1 MARKERN
8 MVRRRLVRSY
18 VTSVI
23 SISLVL
29 TLMGAAAIF
38 WASAGSVSRYFKE
51 NVTVSLILPMET
63 GDTQAQALVTE
74 LSARPDVKS
83 AEYISRE
90 RGAEEL
96 KTMLGADFLEV
107 FETNPVPSS
116 IDLHLSG
123 EALSRDSLAAL
134 RSAFEADPRIR
145 EVVYQE
151 SLIEALNANLGR
163 ITLVLT
169 AVIALLLVISFA
181 LINNTVRLNIYA
193 RRFTIHTMHLVGARN
208 AFISRPFIRQALVQG
223 AVSGL
228 AAAGILGLI
237 LLYVK
242 RSSALL
248 FSLFDTT
255 LLWLTLAGLVLAGM
269 LICAA
274 SAAFVVNR
282 LAYTSKDDLYY

>member
-8 MVRRRLVRSY
+8 LVRRRLIRSY

-63 GDTQAQALVTE
+63 DDAAAQALVAE
-74 LSARPDVKS
+74 LSAREDVKS

-90 RGAEEL
+90 RGADEL
-96 KTMLGADFLEV
+96 KAMLGADFLEV
-107 FETNPVPSS
+107 FETNPVPAS
-116 IDLHLSG
+116 IDLHLAG
-123 EALSRDSLAAL
+123 EAVSRDSLSRL
-134 RSAFEADPRIR
+134 RAAFEADSRVR

-228 AAAGILGLI
+228 IAAGILGLL

-242 RSSALL
+242 RSSELIY
-248 FSLFDTT
+248 SLFNGTVV
-255 LLWLTLAGLVLAGM
+255 WLTLAGLVLAGM
-269 LICAA
+269 LICAL

>member
-8 MVRRRLVRSY
+8 LVRRRLIRSY

-63 GDTQAQALVTE
+63 DDAAAQALVAE
-74 LSARPDVKS
+74 LSAREDVKS
-83 AEYISRE
+83 AEYVSRE
-90 RGAEEL
+90 RGADEL

-107 FETNPVPSS
+107 FETNPVPAS
-116 IDLHLSG
+116 IDLHLAG
-123 EALSRDSLAAL
+123 EAVSRDSLSRL
-134 RSAFEADPRIR
+134 RATFEADPRIR

-151 SLIEALNANLGR
+151 SLIESLNANLGR

-228 AAAGILGLI
+228 IAAGILGLL

-242 RSSALL
+242 RSSALIY
-248 FSLFDTT
+248 SLFDSTVV
-255 LLWLTLAGLVLAGM
+255 WLTLAGLVLVGM
-269 LICAA
+269 LICAL

>member
-90 RGAEEL
+90 QGAEEL

-107 FETNPVPSS
+107 FETNPVPAS

-134 RSAFEADPRIR
+134 RATFEADPRIR

-228 AAAGILGLI
+228 IAAGILGAV

-248 FSLFDTT
+248 FSLFDGTV
-255 LLWLTLAGLVLAGM
+255 LWLTLSGLVLAGM

>member
-29 TLMGAAAIF
+29 TLMGAATLF

-51 NVTVSLILPMET
+51 HVTVSLILPMDATDEA
-63 GDTQAQALVTE
+63 AQALVAE
-74 LSARPDVKS
+74 LSAREEIKS

-90 RGAEEL
+90 KGAEEL
-96 KTMLGADFLEV
+96 KTMLGADFLDV
-107 FETNPVPSS
+107 FETNPVPASVD
-116 IDLHLSG
+116 IHLDG
-123 EALSRDSLAAL
+123 DQVSRDSLARMRA
-134 RSAFEADPRIR
+134 AFEADPRIR

-151 SLIEALNANLGR
+151 GLIEALSANLGR

-223 AVSGL
+223 AVSG
-228 AAAGILGLI
+228 AIAAGILGLI

-248 FSLFDTT
+248 YSLFNPTVIG
-255 LLWLTLAGLVLAGM
+255 LTLGGLVLAGM
-269 LICAA
+269 LICAL

>member
-8 MVRRRLVRSY
+8 LVRRRLIRSY

-63 GDTQAQALVTE
+63 DDAAAQALVAE
-74 LSARPDVKS
+74 LSAREDVKS

-90 RGAEEL
+90 RGADEL
-96 KTMLGADFLEV
+96 KAMLGADFLEV
-107 FETNPVPSS
+107 FETNPVPAS
-116 IDLHLSG
+116 IDLHLAG
-123 EALSRDSLAAL
+123 EAVSRDSLSRL
-134 RSAFEADPRIR
+134 RAAFEADSRVR

-228 AAAGILGLI
+228 IAAGILGLL

-242 RSSALL
+242 RSSALIY
-248 FSLFDTT
+248 SLFDGTVV
-255 LLWLTLAGLVLAGM
+255 WLTLAGLVLAGM
-269 LICAA
+269 LICAL

>member
-1 MARKERN
+1 MARKESN
-8 MVRRRLVRSY
+8 LVRRRLIRSY

-63 GDTQAQALVTE
+63 DDAAAQALVAE
-74 LSARPDVKS
+74 LSAREDVKS

-90 RGAEEL
+90 RGADEL
-96 KTMLGADFLEV
+96 KAMLGADFLEV
-107 FETNPVPSS
+107 FETNPVPAS
-116 IDLHLSG
+116 IDLHLAG
-123 EALSRDSLAAL
+123 EAVSRDSLSRL
-134 RSAFEADPRIR
+134 RAAFEVDPRIR

-228 AAAGILGLI
+228 IAAGILGLL

-242 RSSALL
+242 RSSELIY
-248 FSLFDTT
+248 SLFNGTVV
-255 LLWLTLAGLVLAGM
+255 WLTLAGLVLAGM
-269 LICAA
+269 LICAL

>member
-90 RGAEEL
+90 QGAEEL

-107 FETNPVPSS
+107 FETNPVPAS

-134 RSAFEADPRIR
+134 RATFEADPRIR

-248 FSLFDTT
+248 YSLFDTT
-255 LLWLTLAGLVLAGM
+255 VLWLTLAGLVLAGM

>member
-8 MVRRRLVRSY
+8 MVRRRLIRSY

-90 RGAEEL
+90 QGAEEL

-107 FETNPVPSS
+107 FETNPVPAS

-134 RSAFEADPRIR
+134 RATFEADPRIR

-208 AFISRPFIRQALVQG
+208 AFISRPFVRQALVQG

-228 AAAGILGLI
+228 IAAGLLGAV

-248 FSLFDTT
+248 YSLFNPTT
-255 LLWLTLAGLVLAGM
+255 IWLTLCGLVIAGM
-269 LICAA
+269 LICAL

>member
-8 MVRRRLVRSY
+8 MVRRRLIRSY

-51 NVTVSLILPMET
+51 NVTVSLILPMEA
-63 GDTQAQALVTE
+63 DDASAQALVAE
-74 LSARPDVKS
+74 LSARSDVKS

-96 KTMLGADFLEV
+96 KSMLGADFLEV
-107 FETNPVPSS
+107 FETNPVPAS

-123 EALSRDSLAAL
+123 EAVSRDSLAAL
-134 RSAFEADPRIR
+134 RTAFEADPRIR

-228 AAAGILGLI
+228 IAAGILGAI

-248 FSLFDTT
+248 FSLFDSTT
-255 LLWLTLAGLVLAGM
+255 VWLTLAALVLAGM

>member
-1 MARKERN
+1 MAHKEKN
-8 MVRRRLVRSY
+8 MVRRRLIRSY

-29 TLMGAAAIF
+29 TLMGAATLF
-38 WASAGSVSRYFKE
+38 WTSAGSISRYFKE
-51 NVTVSLILPMET
+51 NVTVSLILPMDATDEA
-63 GDTQAQALVTE
+63 AQKLVAE
-74 LSARPDVKS
+74 LAAREEIKS
-83 AEYISRE
+83 ADYISRE
-90 RGAEEL
+90 KGAEEL
-96 KTMLGADFLEV
+96 KTMLGADFLSV
-107 FETNPVPSS
+107 FEANPVPAS
-116 IDLHLSG
+116 IDIHLDGDVVSR
-123 EALSRDSLAAL
+123 EQLSAL
-134 RSAFEADPRIR
+134 RAEFEADPRIR

-169 AVIALLLVISFA
+169 AVILLLLVISFA

-228 AAAGILGLI
+228 IAAGLLGGL

-248 FSLFDTT
+248 YSLFSPTAVWCT
-255 LLWLTLAGLVLAGM
+255 LGGLVVVGM
-269 LICAA
+269 LICAL

>member
-90 RGAEEL
+90 QGAEEL

-107 FETNPVPSS
+107 FETNPVPAS

-248 FSLFDTT
+248 YSLFDTT
-255 LLWLTLAGLVLAGM
+255 VLWLTLAGLVLAGM

>member
-90 RGAEEL
+90 QGAEEL

-107 FETNPVPSS
+107 FETNPVPAS

-134 RSAFEADPRIR
+134 RATFEADPRIR

-248 FSLFDTT
+248 FSLFDGTV
-255 LLWLTLAGLVLAGM
+255 LWLTLSGLVLAGM

>member
-8 MVRRRLVRSY
+8 LVRRRLIRSY

-63 GDTQAQALVTE
+63 DDAAAQALVAE
-74 LSARPDVKS
+74 LSEREDVKS
-83 AEYISRE
+83 AEYVSRE
-90 RGAEEL
+90 RGADEL

-107 FETNPVPSS
+107 FETNPVPAS
-116 IDLHLSG
+116 IDLHLAG
-123 EALSRDSLAAL
+123 EAVSRDSLSRL
-134 RSAFEADPRIR
+134 RATFEADPRIR

-151 SLIEALNANLGR
+151 SLIESLNANLGR

-228 AAAGILGLI
+228 IAAGILGLL

-242 RSSALL
+242 RSSALIY
-248 FSLFDTT
+248 SLFDSTVV
-255 LLWLTLAGLVLAGM
+255 WLTLAGLVLVGM
-269 LICAA
+269 LICAL

>member
-1 MARKERN
+1 MASKERN
-8 MVRRRLVRSY
+8 MVRRRLIRSY

-38 WASAGSVSRYFKE
+38 WASAGGVSRYFKE
-51 NVTVSLILPMET
+51 NVTVSLILPMEADDAAGET
-63 GDTQAQALVTE
+63 LVAE
-74 LSARPDVKS
+74 LSAREDVKS

-96 KTMLGADFLEV
+96 KAMLGADFLEV
-107 FETNPVPSS
+107 FETNPVPAS

-123 EALSRDSLAAL
+123 EAVSRDSLAAL
-134 RSAFEADPRIR
+134 RAAFEADPRIR

-223 AVSGL
+223 AVSG
-228 AAAGILGLI
+228 AVAAGLLGLI

-248 FSLFDTT
+248 YSLFDGTVV
-255 LLWLTLAGLVLAGM
+255 WCTLAGLVLAGM

>member
-63 GDTQAQALVTE
+63 GDAQAQALVTE

-90 RGAEEL
+90 QGAEEL

-107 FETNPVPSS
+107 FETNPVPAS

-134 RSAFEADPRIR
+134 RASFEADPRIR

-248 FSLFDTT
+248 YSLFDTT
-255 LLWLTLAGLVLAGM
+255 VLWLTLAGLVLAGM

>member
-8 MVRRRLVRSY
+8 LVRRRLIRSY

-63 GDTQAQALVTE
+63 DDAAAQSLVAE
-74 LSARPDVKS
+74 LSVREDVKS

-90 RGAEEL
+90 RGADEL
-96 KTMLGADFLEV
+96 KMMLGADFLEV
-107 FETNPVPSS
+107 FETNPVPAS
-116 IDLHLSG
+116 IDLHLAG
-123 EALSRDSLAAL
+123 EAVSRDSLSRL
-134 RSAFEADPRIR
+134 RAAFEADPRIR

-151 SLIEALNANLGR
+151 SLIESLNANLGR
-163 ITLVLT
+163 ITLILT

-228 AAAGILGLI
+228 IAAGILGLL
-237 LLYVK
+237 LLYVR
-242 RSSALL
+242 RSSELIY
-248 FSLFDTT
+248 SLFNGTVV
-255 LLWLTLAGLVLAGM
+255 WLTLAGLVLVGM
-269 LICAA
+269 LICAL